1 MSKNEDVTRR
11 VSINPPVFAENSSG
25 RHAGIHSGSLCTH
38 AWPRRFPKVT
48 NVRYMRLQLEQG
60 AGVQVISEASTI
72 NANDVG
78 TPARVRRGR
87 IGFGALALLASVAAL
102 VTAGC
107 SNEPLQPQGALWT
120 GASKARVGTS
130 RAGSVSDTTPLIS
143 GTGSV
148 SSGGWPYSGRRRQ
161 TSPPPIENYAFKG
174 DPNASGT
181 FAPRPAQM

>member
-1 MSKNEDVTRR
+1 MRTQRAGVDQFTRLCR
-11 VSINPPVFAENSSG
+11 KIRR
-25 RHAGIHSGSLCTH
+25 RHAGAGPGSLCIY
-38 AWPRRFPKVT
+38 AWPLCFPKVT

-60 AGVQVISEASTI
+60 AGEQVISEASTI

-78 TPARVRRGR
+78 TPARACRRR
-87 IGFGALALLASVAAL
+87 AGFGALALLASVATL
-102 VTAGC
+102 MTAGC

-120 GASKARVGTS
+120 GSSKARVGTS
-130 RAGSVSDTTPLIS
+130 RAGSVSDTTPLIH

-148 SSGGWPYSGRRRQ
+148 SSSGGWPYSGRRRQ
-161 TSPPPIENYAFKG
+161 ASPPPIENYAFKG